1 MYIRDAVNYLQRKN
15 VFIVRKLKEYG
26 HSGDQLHVINIH
38 ATILVTMIYQARES
52 GIIWQK
58 SVAEIVNLLNA
69 PGNNRYRNFLSY
81 LVDLKLL
88 EVIKSGT
95 ANVYQPV
102 MGDKEEPDPLYIHS
116 DTGSEIDISN
126 LGMMQSPCFPITLET
141 HANSEAYQRTLDD
154 WGFTLIS
161 FDTNDFIA
169 NKTLNIIN
177 FFALSRDNHLLK
189 GTWLVINKVRKIPYE
204 WLRNFWRDTTPV
216 NINNHKL
223 SYATNRTLPDF
234 RQLSEAFYDP
244 ATSDRER
251 GFEYA
256 QLLKDLF
263 AKEGKEYV
271 DFRKRY
277 PQNFMDEEEA
287 ETETGAKLQSI
298 ICPRKPEE
306 LITLPHPGTVR
317 AVETT
322 IKPLPFKTPVLQEV
336 YELLI
341 SDLSENL
348 KLKLIKTLV

>member
-38 ATILVTMIYQARES
+38 ATILVAMIYQARES

-58 SVAEIVNLLNA
+58 SFAEIVNLLNA
-69 PGNNRYRNFLSY
+69 PGNNRYRNFLNY

-88 EVIKSGT
+88 EVIKSGS

-102 MGDKEEPDPLYIHS
+102 MGAKEETEPLYIHR
-116 DTGSEIDISN
+116 DAGSEIDIAN
-126 LGMMQSPCFPITLET
+126 LGMLQSPCFPITLENHT
-141 HANSEAYQRTLDD
+141 NSEIYQRTLPD

-161 FDTNDFIA
+161 FDTNDFVA
-169 NKTLNIIN
+169 NKTLEIIN

-204 WLRNFWRDTTPV
+204 WLRNFWRETTPL
-216 NINNHKL
+216 NIGNHRL
-223 SYATNRTLPDF
+223 SYATHKTLPDF
-234 RQLSEAFYDP
+234 RQLSEAFYNP

-251 GFEYA
+251 GSEYA
-256 QLLKDLF
+256 QLLKDIF

-271 DFRKRY
+271 DYRNRY
-277 PQNFMDEEEA
+277 PQNFPDKDEA
-287 ETETGAKLQSI
+287 ELEQPQKVQT
-298 ICPRKPEE
+298 
-306 LITLPHPGTVR
+306 ITAPDLPAALGNSEVN
-317 AVETT
+317 TT
-322 IKPLPFKTPVLQEV
+322 APVKTFDTTFKTPVLKEV

-341 SDLSENL
+341 SDLSEDL

>member
-1 MYIRDAVNYLQRKN
+1 M
-15 VFIVRKLKEYG
+15 
-26 HSGDQLHVINIH
+26 
-38 ATILVTMIYQARES
+38 
-52 GIIWQK
+52 
-58 SVAEIVNLLNA
+58 
-69 PGNNRYRNFLSY
+69 
-81 LVDLKLL
+81 
-88 EVIKSGT
+88 
-95 ANVYQPV
+95 
-102 MGDKEEPDPLYIHS
+102 
-116 DTGSEIDISN
+116 
-126 LGMMQSPCFPITLET
+126 
-141 HANSEAYQRTLDD
+141 
-154 WGFTLIS
+154 
-161 FDTNDFIA
+161 
-169 NKTLNIIN
+169 
-177 FFALSRDNHLLK
+177 SRDNHLLK

-277 PQNFMDEEEA
+277 PQNFIDEEEA

-298 ICPRKPEE
+298 ICPRLPEE
-306 LITLPHPGTVR
+306 ISTLPPGTVK

-322 IKPLPFKTPVLQEV
+322 TKPLTFKTPVLQEV

-341 SDLSENL
+341 SDLSEDL

>member
-58 SVAEIVNLLNA
+58 SFAEIVNLLNA

-102 MGDKEEPDPLYIHS
+102 MGDKEESEPLYIHS

-126 LGMMQSPCFPITLET
+126 LGMMQSPCFPITLEN
-141 HANSEAYQRTLDD
+141 HANSEAYQRTLDN

-244 ATSDRER
+244 ATPDRER

-277 PQNFMDEEEA
+277 PQNFMDED
-287 ETETGAKLQSI
+287 ETETVSKLQSI
-298 ICPRKPEE
+298 TVPSLPEGIVKP
-306 LITLPHPGTVR
+306 PAGTIQL
-317 AVETT
+317 VETPT
-322 IKPLPFKTPVLQEV
+322 KHLTFKTPVLQEV

-341 SDLSENL
+341 SDLNEDL
-348 KLKLIKTLV
+348 KLKLIKALV